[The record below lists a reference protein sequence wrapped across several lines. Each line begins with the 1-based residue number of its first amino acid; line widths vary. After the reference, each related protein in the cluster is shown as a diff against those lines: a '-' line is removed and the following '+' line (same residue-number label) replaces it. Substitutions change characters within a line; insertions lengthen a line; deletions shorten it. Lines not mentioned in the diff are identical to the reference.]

1 MHWYKKVKK
10 EYYRDDLLRVYN
22 NCERKPIIITAKY
35 QDNNSIN
42 RMIFTNI
49 KPYMYSICES
59 YRGKYKNY
67 IFCNHITILRND
79 IYKYLKLTSNHKY
92 KRFLI
97 MVNLIKYKCNGIK
110 RMGVELFEED
120 GIVPIMQITDT
131 RKNQLRKSL
140 LPKFHKYGEEDF
152 TGLAKNKI
160 TFKESIINIQEEPP
174 EDFIFWNIDTQL
186 ANVS

>member
-1 MHWYKKVKK
+1 
-10 EYYRDDLLRVYN
+10 
-22 NCERKPIIITAKY
+22 
-35 QDNNSIN
+35 
-42 RMIFTNI
+42 
-49 KPYMYSICES
+49 
-59 YRGKYKNY
+59 
-67 IFCNHITILRND
+67 
-79 IYKYLKLTSNHKY
+79 
-92 KRFLI
+92 